1 MISLEYVPSEDCE
14 KTITSFSLVH
24 ELVIKLKTNTQIYFI
39 KFVTKFYDRQGQ
51 KCQWFASPFPSPF
64 SKYSIIP
71 ITELV

>member
-51 KCQWFASPFPSPF
+51 KCQ
-64 SKYSIIP
+64 
-71 ITELV
+71 